1 MIISPLENVNLK
13 GTIEKEHKLK
23 SIEVEALQSDF

>member
-1 MIISPLENVNLK
+1 MIIPPPKNVNLK

-23 SIEVEALQSDF
+23 SKEVEELLSDF